1 MQGHQ
6 QNLQSAEAFS
16 QTRDNDALKSMQ
28 SCRTLVQGALPGDDA
43 LERDRDEQDASS
55 FTSID
60 LTEYTTAS
68 SSPSASTPASSA
80 QPENME
86 RDGTDPK
93 PLERTASGPSYS
105 VFTER
110 QRQYIIFM
118 ASFGGFFSPLSANIY
133 FPALNAIAKDLKV
146 SSGVINLTLT
156 SYMIFQGLA
165 PSIFG
170 DLGDMV
176 GRRPAYILGF
186 IIYIGANVGL
196 ALQNNYAALLILR
209 CVQST
214 GSSGTVALGSGVAA
228 DIASSGERG
237 KYIGF
242 TSFGPM
248 VAPALGPI
256 LGGVLTQYLGWRSL
270 FWFLTVTAVA
280 YMIPFCITFPET
292 GRNVVGNGS
301 IPPQGWNMSLLNYI
315 KSREEHDEDGLRR
328 KTSRQEKEAARSK
341 LARQRKLRWP
351 NPMKT
356 LHIVVEKD
364 VSIILLY
371 NSVVYTAFYAM
382 MSSLPS
388 LFAEIYHLNDF
399 QIGMCQSLFPFFVP
413 SHLPSTVRS
422 PQRMLS
428 SVDIELT
435 SDRSENP
442 MSP

>member
-1 MQGHQ
+1 MQGHP
-6 QNLQSAEAFS
+6 QNNEPAEALN
-16 QTRDNDALKSMQ
+16 QTQDNDALRAMQ
-28 SCRTLVQGALPGDDA
+28 SSRTLVQGALPGDDDMEGGHNEDHRSSSTTIGLTRFITA
-43 LERDRDEQDASS
+43 ASS
-55 FTSID
+55 QSA
-60 LTEYTTAS
+60 YTAT
-68 SSPSASTPASSA
+68 SSA
-80 QPENME
+80 QPGNIE
-86 RDGTDPK
+86 RRVTVPK
-93 PLERTASGPSYS
+93 PLEPTPSGPPYS
-105 VFTER
+105 VFSKR
-110 QRQYIIFM
+110 QKQYIIFM

-156 SYMIFQGLA
+156 SYMVFQGLA

-196 ALQNNYAALLILR
+196 ALQKNYAALLILR

-228 DIASSGERG
+228 DVASSGERG

-270 FWFLTVTAVA
+270 FWFLTITAVV

-301 IPPQGWNMSLLNYI
+301 IPPQSWNMSLLNYI
-315 KSREEHDEDGLRR
+315 KSREEHDEDGLRGT
-328 KTSRQEKEAARSK
+328 TSKQEKKAARSQ
-341 LARQRKLRWP
+341 LARQRKIRCP

-388 LFAEIYHLNDF
+388 LFAEIYHLNDL
-399 QIGMCQSLFPFFVP
+399 QIGMCHHFPLCTYYV
-413 SHLPSTVRS
+413 TYR
-422 PQRMLS
+422 R
-428 SVDIELT
+428 
-435 SDRSENP
+435 
-442 MSP
+442 